1 MAKSNEDMGYAS
13 SFKDL
18 LYNTGAGRIIT
29 LATVTTGLILG
40 YKAVD
45 SYLIKQPEPV
55 EQRQVI
61 GNEKPDLFIER
72 DGVKYFSQVDGKKI
86 SDLVKE

>member
-1 MAKSNEDMGYAS
+1 MAKSNEDMRQIS

-18 LYNTGAGRIIT
+18 LYNTGAGRIVT
-29 LATVTTGLILG
+29 LATIVTGLVLG
-40 YKAVD
+40 SKVVD

-72 DGVKYFSQVDGKKI
+72 DGVKYFSQVDGKNI
-86 SDLVKE
+86 SNLVKE